1 MAILQ
6 LESARLLLRQWHNDD
21 LGPFAQ
27 MCADERVM
35 RYFPGMLSRLESAGL
50 IGRVRGHFLEFGFG
64 LWALERKD
72 TGDFIGFTGLNT
84 VGFDAHFT
92 PAVEIGWRLA
102 HDHWGLGFASEAA
115 WTALRCGFGQLGL
128 DEVVS
133 FTSALN
139 VPSEKVMQAIG
150 MRRDE
155 QGDFDHPKLA
165 AGHPLR
171 PHRLYR
177 ITKAQWQATL

>member
-1 MAILQ
+1 MAITELH
-6 LESARLLLRQWHNDD
+6 SARLLMRQWRDDD
-21 LGPFAQ
+21 LTAFAE
-27 MCADERVM
+27 MCADPQVM
-35 RYFPGMLSRLESAGL
+35 RYFPDTLGRLESAGV
-50 IGRVRGHFLEFGFG
+50 IGRIRGHFAEFGFG
-64 LWALERKD
+64 LWALQRKD

-84 VGFDAHFT
+84 VGFDEHFT

-133 FTSALN
+133 FAAALN

-150 MRRDE
+150 MRRDLE
-155 QGDFDHPKLA
+155 GDFDHPALED
-165 AGHPLR
+165 GHPLR
-171 PHRLYR
+171 RHRLYR
-177 ITKAQWQATL
+177 ITREQWHSTL